1 MNGRGGLVVVHEVGK
16 ERKGEVA
23 GIGVVSAGL
32 TFVCNIVNEFS
43 PLRNTMIEQGWREVM
58 GCVGWGVV
66 SSLLTD
72 SDTAIQEQAFNI
84 FHNFASD
91 GDGVDLVFE
100 EVVMDVVLGRITAVL
115 GGSDD
120 NVILQA
126 TSLLANLT
134 NGTQHNHSMLTHP
147 RLLSALRSSITESK
161 PEARKHAVACVAELA
176 EKSNRED
183 KRHMV
188 DAGLSG
194 TLRHLCEWR
203 VAGVAAPSSPTATSP
218 LRSSVVWRRNSSVA
232 RSVSGVRLG

>member
-1 MNGRGGLVVVHEVGK
+1 MWCL
-16 ERKGEVA
+16 
-23 GIGVVSAGL
+23 
-32 TFVCNIVNEFS
+32 
-43 PLRNTMIEQGWREVM
+43 
-58 GCVGWGVV
+58 
-66 SSLLTD
+66 
-72 SDTAIQEQAFNI
+72 
-84 FHNFASD
+84 
-91 GDGVDLVFE
+91 
-100 EVVMDVVLGRITAVL
+100 
-115 GGSDD
+115 
-120 NVILQA
+120 A

-183 KRHMV
+183 KRRMV

-203 VAGVAAPSSPTATSP
+203 VAGVAAPSSPTAASP